1 MKKFNN
7 HTILVLG
14 FLLSLTTSVQLWAN
28 PVDVATARRVAFNFM
43 RLQGYDISSPKEM
56 ANVSNILGLGNIYVF
71 NTPDRPGYV
80 VVSADDCCTP
90 ILAFSSQGFFPEHPH
105 RILRTWYNDYNN
117 LIEALSTQKAESAF
131 ASRWEALLND
141 NQAKEGGD
149 GTETSPAKYSMTTE
163 WGTGAGYNKYCPFDP
178 EGDGYHAN
186 AGSLAVAAAQIINYW
201 GQKPSCHNN
210 WNDPYENQTGTTS
223 DNSYRYYLV
232 PSECWDSTLADNRP
246 FAHPFYHGTKTY
258 DDPLYG
264 TQYANFG
271 RSYDF
276 DCFPDKK
283 DQPYDPTQQRYYDA
297 DSMAL
302 FIYHVG
308 VSLEMQY
315 DKVNSLPRQSVS
327 NALADGLGTH
337 WGYENSQSI
346 RTPRMYHFNSANS
359 SIHYKNGLKRESRFG
374 RPFILEF
381 KDTTTSYIHY
391 SVCDGYYKD
400 AATAD
405 EYAHLNLCDGG
416 DGNAFYNLIIDDST
430 YIINGEA
437 YGSSHYIEF
446 QQNPP
451 HYTPQIVL
459 TYIYSFTPN
468 PYWFHT
474 DKDYAE
480 LNEDYGSE
488 NIRVFVPSPY
498 PPSTNFILDL
508 DIKEYLN
515 RAQSGLVKYT
525 VSDGVMYWFAGRND
539 EWQNPDPV
547 CGFNIKLNLRK
558 STPNDLGNGNP
569 YSTITT
575 VFDNSI
581 HETTFRYSPAPW
593 SSLPQNT
600 TSAFWNTQSLYED
613 TTFTIPIYYSTF
625 NTPDT
630 IICDNGEF
638 DYAVSSEDLHSEG
651 CRIQQHWGI
660 AFAPELFSGYDTIIG
675 FQYYATDTEPTCGII
690 YETNH
695 GYLDTTAEWPYQCRG
710 QAENCQATEEGWNTH
725 LFSTPRLVSTWT
737 SNGTKPFWIELSAR
751 NNGLGAWAATSTGS
765 TNSSSRSFLCR
776 PSENENGS
784 LDVGIAG
791 EWNTGEW
798 TEVTGNIQWMIRPLV
813 KGNSIPKPYKVK
825 TDFMECPNISWY
837 APENYRKFQIVIGEK
852 GYIPGN
858 ADSLAS
864 IYVPADEC
872 DHEQGTNYFEKHLCD
887 LYYGREEGPI
897 LQDGK
902 DYDAYIRIIGDYN
915 MAGPWSDP
923 GTLEAPCYNIQQLP
937 FSEDFKNGCPRC
949 WTDESEGYLT
959 WLINSGL
966 WIEHLYNPD
975 STVAAKDGSGTG
987 SGSEETFAM
996 LVTPEID
1003 FSSITPSQIAQLSFL
1018 QRQTCAVQADTDYMD
1033 VLYRVFEG
1041 YPIYDWSAWTTLK
1054 RDTVTNTNIEAVVID
1069 LPSPTSTWAT
1079 IQFAFNINVK
1089 KSVMAVFSDLLIQAV
1104 PRPATPAPDNAA
1116 PPMYP
1121 NPSAGVFTVDCPDVQ
1136 EIEALDVM
1144 GRSVKKVVNTNVID
1158 ITNRPPGTYMLR
1170 VTTGAGVSVGKV
1182 SKK

>member
-80 VVSADDCCTP
+80 VVSANDCYTP

-105 RILRTWYNDYNN
+105 CILQSWYRDCNN
-117 LIEALSTQKAESAF
+117 LIEAFIVQKTESVF
-131 ASRWEALLND
+131 ASRWEMLLD
-141 NQAKEGGD
+141 SKQVKTQAAK
-149 GTETSPAKYSMTTE
+149 SPHGKWCLTTE
-163 WGTGAGYNKYCPFDP
+163 WGTGAGYNKYCPFDI
-178 EGDGYHAN
+178 EGDGFHAD
-186 AGSLAVAAAQIINYW
+186 AGSFAVAAAQIINYW
-201 GQKPSCHNN
+201 GQKPLYHNN
-210 WNDPYENQTGTTS
+210 WVDPYDPWDGTADLS
-223 DNSYRYYLV
+223 DYAYYLV
-232 PSECWDSTLADNRP
+232 PVESRDSTLADNRP
-246 FAHPFYHGTKTY
+246 YAHDFYHGSKRY
-258 DDPLYG
+258 EDPNYG
-264 TQYANFG
+264 TQYANFA
-271 RSYDF
+271 RKDTIYDF
-276 DCFPDKK
+276 NSFPDKK
-283 DQPYDPTQQRYYDA
+283 DQPNDYQNQRIYNA
-297 DSMAL
+297 DKMAE

-308 VSLEMQY
+308 VSMEMQY
-315 DKVNSLPRQSVS
+315 DKVNSLPQDINISR
-327 NALADGLGTH
+327 ALENSLGTH
-337 WGYENSQSI
+337 WGFETG
-346 RTPRMYHFNSANS
+346 RRAPRDQYLHSFNAANS
-359 SIHYKNGLKRESRFG
+359 SLHYRDAMQKELRLG
-374 RPFILEF
+374 RPFMFQF
-381 KDTTTSYIHY
+381 KDTTSGYVHY
-391 SVCDGYYKD
+391 SVCDGYHKD
-400 AATAD
+400 NTGA
-405 EYAHLNLCDGG
+405 YAHLNMCKGG
-416 DGNAFYNLIIDDST
+416 DGNGFYYLIIDDST

-446 QQNPP
+446 SPYPP
-451 HYTPQIVL
+451 EYTPAIVL

-468 PYWFHT
+468 PFWFHT

-480 LNEDYGSE
+480 FNEDYGSDD
-488 NIRVFVPSPY
+488 IRVFLPAPY
-498 PPSTNFILDL
+498 PESDNFSTNL
-508 DIKEYLN
+508 DIIEN
-515 RAQSGLVKYT
+515 INQAQSGVVFYDSPIT
-525 VSDGVMYWFAGRND
+525 YSHWFAGRQD
-539 EWQNPDPV
+539 DPV
-547 CGFNIKLNLRK
+547 RGFNIHLTLRK
-558 STPNDLGNGNP
+558 STNQDMGNGNSSCNSP
-569 YSTITT
+569 T
-575 VFDNSI
+575 VFDDAV
-581 HETTFRYSPAPW
+581 HQTTFSFSPIPW
-593 SSLPQNT
+593 DSLSPNV
-600 TSAFWNTQSLYED
+600 TSAYWINRTLYED
-613 TTFTIPIYYSTF
+613 TTFTIPIYYSKSTF

-695 GYLDTTAEWPYQCRG
+695 GYLDTTAAWPYQCRG

-725 LFSTPRLVSTWT
+725 LFSTPLLVSTWT

-751 NNGLGAWAATSTGS
+751 SNGMGAWAANSTGS
-765 TNSSSRSFLCR
+765 TNSSCRSFLCR

-784 LDVGIAG
+784 LSVGYAG
-791 EWNTGEW
+791 QWNSGEW

-813 KGNSIPKPYKVK
+813 KGRGIPKPYKVK

-872 DHEQGTNYFEKHLCD
+872 NHEQGTNYFEKHLCD

-959 WLINSGL
+959 WLLNSGL

-975 STVAAKDGSGTG
+975 SIVVAKDGTGT
-987 SGSEETFAM
+987 GSEETFAM

-1041 YPIYDWSAWTTLK
+1041 YPIYEWSAWTTLK